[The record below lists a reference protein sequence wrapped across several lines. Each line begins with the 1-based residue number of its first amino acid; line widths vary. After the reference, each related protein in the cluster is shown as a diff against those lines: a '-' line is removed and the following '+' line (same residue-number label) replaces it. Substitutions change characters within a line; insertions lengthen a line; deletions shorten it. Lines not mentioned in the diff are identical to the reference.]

1 MPRAASVWLDV
12 MPSMSQFRRELR
24 QNLEQ
29 PVAQS
34 AARAG
39 EQGGES
45 LLSGMGGK
53 MKAGAAAVGLAVGAV
68 MVAGLTEAMEGQK
81 ATAKLQAQ
89 LGLSA
94 KDAEK
99 AGKAAGKLFT
109 NAVTDTVEDGAMAV
123 KAIMS
128 AGIAPEGATTKQ
140 LSAIAT
146 KAQDLT
152 TLFEVDMAQGANA
165 VGQMMKTGLA
175 KNAGEAFDVLTRGFQ
190 TMGPRA
196 DDLADTM
203 NEYSTIF
210 RSLGL
215 DATTTMGLFSQ
226 GMKAGARD
234 TDTVADALK
243 EFQIRT
249 TDGSKASADGFK
261 LLGLNAE
268 DMTARFAKGGK
279 GASSG
284 LQLIL
289 DKLRGMKDPVDR
301 NAASVALFGTKSE
314 DLGKALYAL
323 DPSTAVAGLGKVGG
337 AAKKAGDDL
346 RNTAGTKFEV
356 FKREALHGVSEVMT
370 KYALPALMT
379 FGTFLNRDV
388 LPPVKTVG
396 SALLGVLVPAVKTVG
411 SALAAG
417 VQWLKDY
424 GAWLLPI
431 GVVVGGLALTMGAS
445 AIATGGATLAFSLYR
460 GVILGAAAVTRGY
473 AIAQGILNAVMS
485 ANPIG
490 LIITGIAALV
500 TLLVVAYNKSDTFR
514 MIVQTAWSGIQA
526 AASAAWT
533 FIKPVVD
540 GFMSGLQAI
549 GAAASWLWTV
559 VLAPVFG
566 FIGTAARVLATALAF
581 VLIGPVVLAFK
592 VLGAVASWLWA
603 NAIKPAFDAIA
614 AAGRW
619 LYEVVLKP
627 AFSNL
632 MATFRAVGAV
642 ASWLWNNVVS
652 PVFGWIGDKAKW
664 LWNEKIKPAF
674 DIIKIG
680 VGLLGSKLKGLWNDY
695 AKPIFDD
702 IGSKATWLWDK
713 ALRPAFDFMKKGVK
727 AVGESFS
734 DAKDFIG
741 KAWDKVQSIAAKP
754 IRFVIE
760 RVYNAGVVPL
770 WNKIASAFGAPSI
783 KTMPLPKGFAS
794 GGILPGYTPGRDP
807 HHFVSPTGGRLDMSG
822 GESIMRPEFTRGVGS
837 GFVHTFNKIAKSRGA
852 QGVRRALA
860 PVLGGQ
866 PQQKFADGGIFGW
879 IGKKVSGAGSA
890 VWDKVKSGASWLKDG
905 LESSARAGVK
915 NYVDPLLKSFPG
927 ADSNFGQM
935 IRRIPTRMVDALFG
949 YSKKAD
955 KKGGGS
961 FGGKGV
967 KAALAWAK
975 TQHGKPYQWGGGGN
989 PSWDCSGF
997 MSGIESVMR
1006 GQKPGRRWST
1016 HAFSG
1021 DTAPGGWKRGQ
1032 KAPFMVGI
1040 TAAGV
1045 GHTAGT
1051 LNGTNVESRGGDGV
1065 VVGPRA
1071 RGYKDSLFT
1080 DWYGLKGYAKGGHP
1094 RPGEWA
1100 VTGERGPEL
1109 IRFGSPSTV
1118 YDNRT
1123 SLDLARTA
1131 RMTPVPVSSGQSGQD
1146 LAEALDGLG
1155 LALVLDDGT
1164 ALDVR
1169 IDTRV
1174 DAGLNTARQRRRAG
1188 VKGR

>member
-1 MPRAASVWLDV
+1 
-12 MPSMSQFRRELR
+12 MSQFRRELR

-29 PVAQS
+29 PVAES

-109 NAVTDTVEDGAMAV
+109 HAVTDTVEDGAMAV

-140 LSAIAT
+140 LAAIAT

-152 TLFEVDMAQGANA
+152 TLFEIDMTQGAA
-165 VGQMMKTGLA
+165 AAGQMMKTGLA
-175 KNAGEAFDVLTRGFQ
+175 KNADEAFDILTKGFQ

-196 DDLADTM
+196 DDFADTM

-215 DATTTMGLFSQ
+215 DAQMATGLISQ

-234 TDTVADALK
+234 TDIVADALK
-243 EFQIRT
+243 EFQIRA
-249 TDGSKASADGFK
+249 TDGSDSSADAFK
-261 LLGLNAE
+261 ALGLNAKE
-268 DMTARFAKGGK
+268 MTAQFASGGK
-279 GASSG
+279 GASDG
-284 LQLIL
+284 LGLVL
-289 DKLRGMKDPVDR
+289 DKLRAIEDPVER
-301 NAASVALFGTKSE
+301 NAAAVGLFGTQAE
-314 DLGKALYAL
+314 DLSGALFAL
-323 DPSTAVAGLGKVGG
+323 DTDTAVAGLGKVGG

-356 FKREALHGVSEVMT
+356 FKRKALHGVSDAMT
-370 KYALPALMT
+370 KYAIPALMS
-379 FGTFLNRDV
+379 FGTFMNRHV
-388 LPPVKTVG
+388 LPPVTTVG
-396 SALLGVLVPAVKTVG
+396 GALVSVLVPAVVG
-411 SALAAG
+411 VGTALGAG
-417 VQWLKDY
+417 IKWVRDY
-424 GAWLLPI
+424 GVWLLPL

-445 AIATGGATLAFSLYR
+445 AIATGAATLAFSLYR

-473 AIAQGILNAVMS
+473 AIAQGILNAVMT

-514 MIVQTAWSGIQA
+514 AIVQGAWSGIQA

-533 FIKPVVD
+533 FLKPVVD
-540 GFMSGLQAI
+540 GFMIGLRDI
-549 GAAASWLWTV
+549 GTAASWLWSTV
-559 VLAPVFG
+559 LSPVFG
-566 FIGTAARVLATALAF
+566 FIGTAAKVLATLLVFLVIAPIILT
-581 VLIGPVVLAFK
+581 FK
-592 VLGAVASWLWA
+592 ALGAVASWLWGA
-603 NAIKPAFDAIA
+603 GIKPAFDAIA
-614 AAGRW
+614 AAGQW
-619 LYEVVLKP
+619 LYGVVIKP
-627 AFSNL
+627 AFDQIVL
-632 MATFRAVGAV
+632 TFQALGAVGK
-642 ASWLWNNVVS
+642 WLWSNVFS
-652 PVFGWIGDKAKW
+652 PVFGWIGAKAVWLWNQGIKPSFDLVRQGVQFVGDKAKW
-664 LWNEKIKPAF
+664 LWEKSIRPAF
-674 DIIKIG
+674 NDI
-680 VGLLGSKLKGLWNDY
+680 SN
-695 AKPIFDD
+695 
-702 IGSKATWLWDK
+702 KAAWLWDK
-713 ALRPAFDFMKKGVK
+713 ALRPAFDFMKKGVQ
-727 AVGESFS
+727 AVGDSFR

-741 KAWDKVQSIAAKP
+741 KQWDKVGDIARKP
-754 IRFVIE
+754 VRFVIE
-760 RVYNAGVVPL
+760 EVYNAGIVPL
-770 WNKIASAFGAPSI
+770 WNKIANAFGAPQI
-783 KTMPLPKGFAS
+783 KAMALPKGFKS
-794 GGILPGYTPGRDP
+794 GGVYNNDVLPGYTPGRDP
-807 HHFVSPTGGRLDMSG
+807 HHFYSPTGGRLDMSG
-822 GESIMRPEFTRGVGS
+822 GESIMRPEFTRGAGS
-837 GFVHTFNKIAKSRGA
+837 GFVHAFNRIAKSRGA
-852 QGVRRALA
+852 QGVRQALA

-866 PQQKFADGGIFGW
+866 PRQAYADGGIFNW
-879 IGKKVSGAGSA
+879 IGKKVSGAGTA
-890 VWDKVKSGASWLKDG
+890 VWDKVKSGASWLKEG
-905 LESSARAGVK
+905 LEASARAGVK
-915 NYVDPLLKSFPG
+915 NVIDPLLANFPG
-927 ADSNFGQM
+927 ADTGFGKM
-935 IRRIPTRMVDALFG
+935 IRRIPTRMVDSLFG
-949 YSKKAD
+949 YSKEAD
-955 KKGGGS
+955 KKGAGT

-967 KAALAWAK
+967 KAALSWAR
-975 TQHGKPYQWGGGGN
+975 TQAGKAYQWGGGGN

-997 MSGIESVMR
+997 MSAIESVIR

-1016 HAFSG
+1016 HAFNG
-1021 DTAPGGWKRGQ
+1021 ETAPPGWRRGQ

-1051 LNGTNVESRGGDGV
+1051 VNGTNVESRGGDGV

-1080 DWYGLKGYAKGGHP
+1080 DWYGLKTKGYARGGRP
-1094 RPGEWA
+1094 RVGEWA
-1100 VTGERGPEL
+1100 TVGERGPEL
-1109 IRFGSPSTV
+1109 MRFGSPSTV
-1118 YDNRT
+1118 YDSRT
-1123 SLDLARTA
+1123 SLDMLRSAQMA
-1131 RMTPVPVSSGQSGQD
+1131 PVPVTSGHSGRD

-1164 ALDVR
+1164 QLDAH

-1174 DAGLNTARQRRRAG
+1174 DAGMDTARQRRRAG